1 MIKKP
6 QMNAL
11 GKTLLLFW
19 NSSIGKKLVVA
30 ITGLMLVG
38 FLLGHMAGNLLIFQ
52 GREDLND
59 YAEFLH
65 HMLHGWGIWIA
76 RLGILGAFFLHI
88 FATVSLVQ
96 HNRASRDS
104 RYACDTT
111 VQAPV
116 SSRIMIWTGLT
127 VIAFVVFHI
136 FHFTVRL
143 DPDLAAMKDPGN
155 PERHDVYGMVIAGFQ
170 NPLVVIFYILAI
182 SFLCSHLSHGIGSI
196 FQTLGL
202 RTEKTRVAIRNLSVA
217 ISVLLWV
224 GFLSIPI
231 LVVTGGLRDKT
242 DSASHSSERPGP
254 SALAE
259 N

>member
-1 MIKKP
+1 
-6 QMNAL
+6 
-11 GKTLLLFW
+11 
-19 NSSIGKKLVVA
+19 
-30 ITGLMLVG
+30 
-38 FLLGHMAGNLLIFQ
+38 
-52 GREDLND
+52 
-59 YAEFLH
+59 
-65 HMLHGWGIWIA
+65 
-76 RLGILGAFFLHI
+76 
-88 FATVSLVQ
+88 VQ

-202 RTEKTRVAIRNLSVA
+202 RTEKTRVPFERLGLA
-217 ISVLLWV
+217 ISVLLWI
-224 GFLSIPI
+224 GFLSIPLLI
-231 LVVTGGLRDKT
+231 VTGVLT
-242 DSASHSSERPGP
+242 DTELATMAAPEAPSEPNP
-254 SALAE
+254 
-259 N
+259 